1 MRKWSDYL
9 PALLLLATLSATGQE
24 SLDALL
30 ETVVEN
36 NRELQAAVNRYEAD
50 VLSFRVGNTP
60 PNPQVEY
67 GQLLADPRAVGK
79 QVDFSITQSF
89 DFPTAYTSQSK
100 LRRINTDQ
108 AALQLAT
115 VRQEVL
121 AEARVKWIEA
131 VYLNKKL
138 QLLKDRLD
146 NAGIVNEGFERKLET
161 GEANLLDRN
170 QAYLKMM
177 MLSND
182 YSLAVTALE
191 NNRNEIRNL
200 CGGSDVAIQDTL
212 FPEPVEI
219 TLDTLLAAYGVG
231 PVNLWYRGEVERWDQ
246 QKDVIFNNKLPK
258 LMAGYYSESILGV
271 DLRGPKV
278 GFSIPLWGNA
288 HAVNR
293 AKAARVFAESDA
305 WRYQADERTRITNEY
320 RRWMTLKEQVDGL
333 ARAVLETNTEALLS
347 RALESGEISLTQYF
361 YESDFYFQARLLII
375 DTWRDLLLTEAQLMK
390 IYY

>member
-1 MRKWSDYL
+1 M
-9 PALLLLATLSATGQE
+9 
-24 SLDALL
+24 
-30 ETVVEN
+30 
-36 NRELQAAVNRYEAD
+36 
-50 VLSFRVGNTP
+50 
-60 PNPQVEY
+60 
-67 GQLLADPRAVGK
+67 
-79 QVDFSITQSF
+79 
-89 DFPTAYTSQSK
+89 
-100 LRRINTDQ
+100 
-108 AALQLAT
+108 
-115 VRQEVL
+115 
-121 AEARVKWIEA
+121 
-131 VYLNKKL
+131 
-138 QLLKDRLD
+138 
-146 NAGIVNEGFERKLET
+146 
-161 GEANLLDRN
+161 
-170 QAYLKMM
+170 
-177 MLSND
+177 
-182 YSLAVTALE
+182 
-191 NNRNEIRNL
+191 EI
-200 CGGSDVAIQDTL
+200 S
-212 FPEPVEI
+212 
-219 TLDTLLAAYGVG
+219 LDTLLAAYGVG

-278 GFSIPLWGNA
+278 GLSIPLWGNA